1 MHPSIVRTNKCIKE
15 VVLSR
20 LTKSNSIVEWIAV
33 VAALPMDHHHHHR
46 RATMTMKS
54 AVVVAIASLLAA
66 VLAMM
71 VPPSSSFSVDRRRVV
86 VRDDIDR
93 HRRRRHRAAV
103 AFRPS
108 SSTLAVAG
116 SDRPNDYDDRVVVV
130 SLDGEEDDDDD
141 DAHAVVVAASSSPSS
156 HPPPPH
162 PMPLRS
168 IGVDYGLVRTGI
180 AVTTSGGY
188 SPRPLAILTGYAND
202 SASLS
207 SRILDLA
214 LSERASDIVL
224 GLPLHKNGTAS
235 EQSDITRSFGRFLAG
250 EARRRCGRRGARVV
264 LYDERYTSKEARSRI
279 AAECMSRKNGRVPSR
294 DELSGTLDAD
304 AACIILEQYYR
315 DGGWAHAE
323 VVAVEDGSDEAE
335 ECDAAYAASAMV
347 AERARLDKKEERE
360 RRSSVR
366 REMIDR
372 DRAAEKE
379 EAALAGED
387 DDNGRSSKTKK
398 KKKKKKK

>member
-1 MHPSIVRTNKCIKE
+1 
-15 VVLSR
+15 
-20 LTKSNSIVEWIAV
+20 
-33 VAALPMDHHHHHR
+33 
-46 RATMTMKS
+46 
-54 AVVVAIASLLAA
+54 
-66 VLAMM
+66 
-71 VPPSSSFSVDRRRVV
+71 
-86 VRDDIDR
+86 
-93 HRRRRHRAAV
+93 
-103 AFRPS
+103 
-108 SSTLAVAG
+108 
-116 SDRPNDYDDRVVVV
+116 
-130 SLDGEEDDDDD
+130 
-141 DAHAVVVAASSSPSS
+141 
-156 HPPPPH
+156 
-162 PMPLRS
+162 MPLRS

-188 SPRPLAILTGYAND
+188 SPRPLAILTGYVNN

-224 GLPLHKNGTAS
+224 GLPLHKNGTHS
-235 EQSDITRSFGRFLAG
+235 EQSNITRSFGRYLAR
-250 EARRRCGRRGARVV
+250 ETRRRCGRCDVRVV

-279 AAECMSRKNGRVPSR
+279 AAECMSRNGRVLSK

-315 DGGWAHAE
+315 DGGWVHAE

-335 ECDAAYAASAMV
+335 ECDAAYATSVMM
-347 AERARLDKKEERE
+347 AERVRLEMKEERD

-387 DDNGRSSKTKK
+387 EENGRSSKK
-398 KKKKKKK
+398 KKKKKKKKK

>member
-1 MHPSIVRTNKCIKE
+1 MP
-15 VVLSR
+15 
-20 LTKSNSIVEWIAV
+20 TKA
-33 VAALPMDHHHHHR
+33 VAALPMDHHRRR

-86 VRDDIDR
+86 VRDDVD
-93 HRRRRHRAAV
+93 RRRRRRRRRAAV

-108 SSTLAVAG
+108 SSTLAVVG
-116 SDRPNDYDDRVVVV
+116 TDHPN
-130 SLDGEEDDDDD
+130 DDDDD
-141 DAHAVVVAASSSPSS
+141 DDDDRVIVVSLDEEDDEDDEDDDAHVVVVVASSPSP
-156 HPPPPH
+156 PPPPH

-188 SPRPLAILTGYAND
+188 SPRPLAILTGYVNN

-224 GLPLHKNGTAS
+224 GLPLHKNGTHS
-235 EQSDITRSFGRFLAG
+235 EQSNITRSFGRYLAR
-250 EARRRCGRRGARVV
+250 ETRRRCGRHGARVV

-279 AAECMSRKNGRVPSR
+279 AAECMSGNGRVPSK

-315 DGGWAHAE
+315 DGGWVHAE

-335 ECDAAYAASAMV
+335 ECDAAYATSVMM
-347 AERARLDKKEERE
+347 AERARLEMKEERE

-387 DDNGRSSKTKK
+387 EENGRSSKK
-398 KKKKKKK
+398 KKKKKKKKKT

>member
-1 MHPSIVRTNKCIKE
+1 MPTE
-15 VVLSR
+15 
-20 LTKSNSIVEWIAV
+20 A
-33 VAALPMDHHHHHR
+33 VAALPMDHHRRR

-54 AVVVAIASLLAA
+54 AVIVAIASLLAA
-66 VLAMM
+66 ALAMM

-86 VRDDIDR
+86 VRDDVD
-93 HRRRRHRAAV
+93 RRRRRRRRRAAV

-108 SSTLAVAG
+108 SSTLAVVG
-116 SDRPNDYDDRVVVV
+116 TDHPNDDDDDDDRVVVV
-130 SLDGEEDDDDD
+130 SLDEEDDEDDEDD
-141 DAHAVVVAASSSPSS
+141 DAHVVVVVASSPSP
-156 HPPPPH
+156 PPPPH

-188 SPRPLAILTGYAND
+188 SPRPLAILTGYVNN

-224 GLPLHKNGTAS
+224 GLPLHKNGTHS
-235 EQSDITRSFGRFLAG
+235 EQSNITRSFGRYLAR
-250 EARRRCGRRGARVV
+250 ETRRRCGRHGARVV

-279 AAECMSRKNGRVPSR
+279 AAECMSGNGRVPSR

-315 DGGWAHAE
+315 DGGWVHAE

-335 ECDAAYAASAMV
+335 ECDAAYATSVMM
-347 AERARLDKKEERE
+347 AERARLEMKEERE

-379 EAALAGED
+379 EA
-387 DDNGRSSKTKK
+387 NGRSSKK
-398 KKKKKKK
+398 KKKKKKKKT